1 MIPLFRKVIY
11 AIASISEISQTF
23 FHICEFVIC
32 SIVDALNICAVI
44 LKPEYQLCI
53 LQIVPKQKNKCN
65 SKLNMINL
73 LIHLSMSIGAER
85 EAYFVCFSI
94 EWVAVDYD
102 SGLDQVKWRLFDNFT
117 GSYIDH
123 GKNDLNAQGMA
134 DVCLKITTS

>member
-1 MIPLFRKVIY
+1 
-11 AIASISEISQTF
+11 
-23 FHICEFVIC
+23 
-32 SIVDALNICAVI
+32 
-44 LKPEYQLCI
+44 
-53 LQIVPKQKNKCN
+53 
-65 SKLNMINL
+65 
-73 LIHLSMSIGAER
+73 MSIGAER